1 MTISQPHALPEHS
14 PTATQAERA
23 FDDADNAAR
32 YELAVC
38 YRLFDFLGWTE
49 MIFNHITLRIGGGTE
64 AAYLINPFGLHYSEV
79 TPENLVAVG
88 LDGVARGPG
97 RINRAGLIIHTAIHR
112 ARPDAHCIMHV
123 HTTAGC
129 AVACKV
135 GGLRSD
141 NFYSAML
148 HGAVAYHDYEGV
160 TTRESEQERLVPAL
174 ADKNWLILRNHGLL
188 AIGAT
193 PAQAFHR
200 LWTLQRACEIQLA
213 SDAGRGENVTI
224 RPEVLEGV
232 PASRLGVSADRND
245 VAQLMFDA
253 MARKARI
260 VF

>member
-1 MTISQPHALPEHS
+1 MTTSRPGTHCEHS
-14 PTATQAERA
+14 QAAAQAARA
-23 FDDADNAAR
+23 VGDADNTAR

-49 MIFNHITLRIGGGTE
+49 MIFNHITLQIGAG
-64 AAYLINPFGLHYSEV
+64 AAATYLINPFGLHYSEV

-97 RINRAGLIIHTAIHR
+97 RINRAGLIIHTAIHS
-112 ARPDAHCIMHV
+112 ARPDARCIMHV

-129 AVACKV
+129 AVACKAS
-135 GGLRSD
+135 GLRSD

-148 HGAVAYHDYEGV
+148 YGAVAYHDYEGV
-160 TTRESEQERLVPAL
+160 TTRESEQERLVAAL
-174 ADKNWLILRNHGLL
+174 GDKNWLILRNHGLL
-188 AIGAT
+188 AIGST

-200 LWTLQRACEIQLA
+200 MWTLQRACEIQLA
-213 SDAGRGENVTI
+213 SDSGSGENITI

-253 MARKARI
+253 IARKACI
-260 VF
+260 TF